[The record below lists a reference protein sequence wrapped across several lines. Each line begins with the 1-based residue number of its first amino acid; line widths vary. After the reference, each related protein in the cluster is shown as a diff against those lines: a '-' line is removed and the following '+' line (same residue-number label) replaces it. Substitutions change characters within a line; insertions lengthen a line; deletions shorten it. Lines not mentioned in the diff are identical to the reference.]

1 MGAKQAHEPAST
13 PRVPPVVEATS
24 YGALFGVAG
33 AVAAAVLAWLV
44 IRVGR
49 RRSG

>member
-13 PRVPPVVEATS
+13 PSVTPVVEATS
-24 YGALFGVAG
+24 YGALFGVVGAAG
-33 AVAAAVLAWLV
+33 TALLAWLV
-44 IRVGR
+44 MRAVR